1 MFLIRKLRGFGVRPD
16 ILERVYISLVESI
29 LVFNITVWY
38 GHLTLV
44 NKNKLNR
51 IIHMAGKIVGR
62 QQRPLDSLYNAAAQR
77 KALSI
82 IRDETH
88 PLHSEFELL
97 PSGRRYRVPL
107 AKKKIYRGSFIPN
120 AITIINKA
128 Q

>member
-62 QQRPLDSLYNAAAQR
+62 QQRPLDSLYNTAAQR

-97 PSGRRYRVPL
+97 PSGRRY
-107 AKKKIYRGSFIPN
+107 
-120 AITIINKA
+120 
-128 Q
+128 